1 MDLTMYF
8 EFQIKFVGKEKNFN
22 ISVVKIIFNVELIC

>member
-8 EFQIKFVGKEKNFN
+8 VFQIKFVGKEKIN
-22 ISVVKIIFNVELIC
+22 ISVVKIIFNVELIVK